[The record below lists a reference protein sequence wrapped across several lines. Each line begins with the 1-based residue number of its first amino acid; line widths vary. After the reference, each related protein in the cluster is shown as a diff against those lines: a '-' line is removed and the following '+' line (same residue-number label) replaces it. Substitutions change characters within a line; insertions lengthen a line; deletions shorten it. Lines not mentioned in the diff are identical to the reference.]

1 MYLGIEID
9 FDKERFDMSTCQGR
23 QGVQGGAKPHH
34 REMADQSRLE
44 EQLGC
49 IRHKLLVMSGKGG
62 VGKTSLAV
70 YLALGLARRGYQ
82 VGLLDVDLHGP
93 DVPRMLGISG
103 KFEMD
108 AEGHL
113 VPHRFSDHL
122 QVVSIE
128 CLLHDRDEAVVWR
141 GPLKHSYIRQ
151 SLSQVNWG
159 ELDFLVVDA
168 PPGTGDEPLSVA
180 QTISGVQAV
189 IVTTPQEISLADVR
203 KAVNFCRKVEM
214 PILGLVENMS
224 GLICP
229 HCGGEI
235 RLFSQGG
242 GQKTAALT
250 NVPLLASL
258 PFDLRVVESGDL
270 GKPLLEAQDN
280 SLFIQAVTGLVDEV
294 EHRLRHPQESFA
306 KKSGEII
313 ASEEIVS
320 DPNNFK
326 VAIPLTEGR
335 LCNHFGHCQQFAVI
349 RVREGL
355 IDGKDLHTPPPH
367 EPGVLPRWL
376 GDLGV
381 NLVFAGGMGQKALS
395 IFAEQ
400 GIRVITGSP
409 GQEPEALVQRFLSG
423 ELVSGPNVCDH

>member
-1 MYLGIEID
+1 MED
-9 FDKERFDMSTCQGR
+9 E
-23 QGVQGGAKPHH
+23 V
-34 REMADQSRLE
+34 RLE
-44 EQLGC
+44 EQLRH

-70 YLALGLARRGYQ
+70 YLALGLAKKGYQ

-103 KFEMD
+103 HFEMD

-113 VPHRFSDHL
+113 IPYRYSDHL
-122 QVVSIE
+122 QVISIE
-128 CLLHDRDEAVVWR
+128 GLLHDRDEAVIWR

-151 SLSQVNWG
+151 SMSQVNWG
-159 ELDFLVVDA
+159 ELDFLVIDS

-203 KAVNFCRKVEM
+203 KAINFCRKVEM

-224 GLICP
+224 GLVCP

-250 NVPLLASL
+250 KVPLLASL

-270 GKPLLEAQDN
+270 GKPLIEASDH
-280 SLFIQAVTGLVDEV
+280 SPFIQALTALVDEV
-294 EHRLRHPQESFA
+294 EQRLSHFQERLA
-306 KKSGEII
+306 EKSAQILE
-313 ASEEIVS
+313 SEATMS
-320 DPNNFK
+320 DPETQN
-326 VAIPLTEGR
+326 
-335 LCNHFGHCQQFAVI
+335 
-349 RVREGL
+349 
-355 IDGKDLHTPPPH
+355 
-367 EPGVLPRWL
+367 
-376 GDLGV
+376 
-381 NLVFAGGMGQKALS
+381 KAS
-395 IFAEQ
+395 
-400 GIRVITGSP
+400 R
-409 GQEPEALVQRFLSG
+409 
-423 ELVSGPNVCDH
+423 

>member
-1 MYLGIEID
+1 
-9 FDKERFDMSTCQGR
+9 MSTCQSG
-23 QGVQGGAKPHH
+23 QGGQGGTKHH
-34 REMADQSRLE
+34 HQAGADASRLQ
-44 EQLGC
+44 EQLQH

-62 VGKTSLAV
+62 VGKTSIAV
-70 YLALGLARRGYQ
+70 YLALGLAKRGYR

-103 KFEMD
+103 RFEMD
-108 AEGHL
+108 AEGYL
-113 VPHRFSDHL
+113 IPHRYSDHL

-128 CLLHDRDEAVVWR
+128 CLLHDRDEAVIWR
-141 GPLKHSYIRQ
+141 GPLKHNYIQQ

-159 ELDFLVVDA
+159 ELDFLVIDS

-203 KAVNFCRKVEM
+203 KAINFCRKVDM

-235 RLFSQGG
+235 RLFKQGG

-250 NVPLLASL
+250 KVPLLASL

-270 GKPLLEAQDN
+270 GKPLLETPDG
-280 SLFIQAVTGLVDEV
+280 SPFIQAMEHLLAEV
-294 EHRLRHPQESFA
+294 ELRLRPAESFL
-306 KKSGEII
+306 KPDPEILSTVV
-313 ASEEIVS
+313 AS
-320 DPNNFK
+320 DPDTLK
-326 VAIPLTEGR
+326 VAIPLAEGR
-335 LCNHFGHCQQFAVI
+335 LCNHFGHCEKFAVI
-349 RVREGL
+349 QVREGL
-355 IDGKDLHTPPPH
+355 MGEKELHTPPPH
-367 EPGVLPRWL
+367 DPGVIPRWL

-381 NLVFAGGMGQKALS
+381 NLIIAGSMGQRALS
-395 IFAEQ
+395 LFAEK
-400 GIRVITGSP
+400 GIKVITGSP
-409 GQEPEALVQRFLSG
+409 SQEPEALVQGYLAG
-423 ELVSGPNVCDH
+423 TLVGGPNVCDH